1 MKFDKFTLK
10 HLKEQI
16 VNEKRQELLF
26 DKYKVSESLLVIN
39 LLHDHIDCLQ
49 KGIYVLRKKMKQKKH
64 PSKIIYEVKAIQRTQ
79 IRI

>member
-49 KGIYVLRKKMKQKKH
+49 KGIYVLRKKMKQKKTSFENH
-64 PSKIIYEVKAIQRTQ
+64 L
-79 IRI
+79 